1 MINNR
6 QGGRR
11 RGRGG
16 QRGQNLGGQPGN
28 RQDNRQRGNAAQLLE
43 KYKSMARDAQL
54 AGDRV
59 QTEYYL
65 QFADHYFRV
74 LSESRARFEDQNQ
87 RRPRDEEMD
96 DEDGDE
102 ELAEGSE
109 FEAPESDNRQDRQE
123 RHDRQDRPDRGP
135 RRPRSDREPRRF
147 ERAER
152 SAGDDDES
160 PEPRAHFN
168 GGADSLPLDVLPP
181 AIGGDDSTETADEAP
196 APRPR
201 RRPRAARPADGDE
214 EIAPAA

>member
-54 AGDRV
+54 SGDRV

-65 QFADHYFRV
+65 QYADHYFRV
-74 LSESRARFEDQNQ
+74 LSENRARFEDQNQ
-87 RRPRDEEMD
+87 QRRPRDHERDEEADADDGEEMAEAEASA
-96 DEDGDE
+96 DER
-102 ELAEGSE
+102 
-109 FEAPESDNRQDRQE
+109 PERGERPERQAGRRERFNRG
-123 RHDRQDRPDRGP
+123 DRP
-135 RRPRSDREPRRF
+135 RRDDREARDDREERE
-147 ERAER
+147 ERAD
-152 SAGDDDES
+152 SGQG
-160 PEPRAHFN
+160 N
-168 GGADSLPLDVLPP
+168 GGMPFDALPP
-181 AIGGDDSTETADEAP
+181 AIGRDEPEANETSGEEP

-201 RRPRAARPADGDE
+201 RRPRAAKPAEGDE
-214 EIAPAA
+214 EVAPAA

>member
-1 MINNR
+1 LINNR

-65 QFADHYFRV
+65 QYADHYFRV
-74 LSESRARFEDQNQ
+74 LSENRARFEEQNP
-87 RRPRDEEMD
+87 RRQRDEEF
-96 DEDGDE
+96 DGDE
-102 ELAEGSE
+102 GEEDLVEAGEEAMAEDR
-109 FEAPESDNRQDRQE
+109 PERPERQDRGE
-123 RHDRQDRPDRGP
+123 RFNRRSRP
-135 RRPRSDREPRRF
+135 RRDAQE
-147 ERAER
+147 ERGGRDLSE
-152 SAGDDDES
+152 GDGS
-160 PEPRAHFN
+160 QGN
-168 GGADSLPLDVLPP
+168 GSGETIPFDVLPP
-181 AIGGDDSTETADEAP
+181 AIGRDESDSAEAANEEP
-196 APRPR
+196 RRPR
-201 RRPRAARPADGDE
+201 RRARGPRPAEGEE

>member
-16 QRGQNLGGQPGN
+16 QRGQSLGGQPGN

-74 LSESRARFEDQNQ
+74 LSENRARFDDQNQ
-87 RRPRDEEMD
+87 RRPRDEDVGD
-96 DEDGDE
+96 DDGDE
-102 ELAEGSE
+102 EMVEANDAET
-109 FEAPESDNRQDRQE
+109 SDDDRQDRQ
-123 RHDRQDRPDRGP
+123 DRNDRNDRPDRGP
-135 RRPRSDREPRRF
+135 RRARSDREPRRF
-147 ERAER
+147 ERDDR
-152 SAGDDDES
+152 SDDEES
-160 PEPRAHFN
+160 AQPRPHIN
-168 GGADSLPLDVLPP
+168 GGADSLPIDVLPP
-181 AIGGDDSTETADEAP
+181 AIGADDMGEADSEEAA

-201 RRPRAARPADGDE
+201 RRSRGPRAADGDE

>member
-43 KYKSMARDAQL
+43 KYKNMARDAQL

-65 QFADHYFRV
+65 QYADHYFRV
-74 LSESRARFEDQNQ
+74 LSENRSRFEDQRRQ
-87 RRPRDEEMD
+87 RDDDSDEHEN
-96 DEDGDE
+96 EE
-102 ELAEGSE
+102 ELVEAGGEEASE
-109 FEAPESDNRQDRQE
+109 EREPRRERFDR
-123 RHDRQDRPDRGP
+123 RDRDRG
-135 RRPRSDREPRRF
+135 RDRDRPRRF
-147 ERAER
+147 EREER
-152 SAGDDDES
+152 VSEDSEEEAAR
-160 PEPRAHFN
+160 PARPRMN
-168 GGADSLPLDVLPP
+168 GRDDSLPLDVLPP
-181 AIGGDDSTETADEAP
+181 AIGADAPTAVESAEGEEP

-201 RRPRAARPADGDE
+201 RRSRGPKQAEGDDD
-214 EIAPAA
+214 IAPAA